1 MEADMDRDFLVK
13 LSRELVDKGKLIE
26 AGWISLRLAAISP
39 EAEAVQLNEMPM
51 AFFAGAQ
58 HLFGSIMSI
67 MDEDREPTDADMNR
81 MSLISDELD
90 TFIAEFQKK
99 HGLKPPQAH

>member
-1 MEADMDRDFLVK
+1 MDRDFLAK
-13 LSRELVDKGKLIE
+13 LGRELVDKGKLIE
-26 AGWISLRLAAISP
+26 AGWVSLRLIAISP
-39 EAEAVQLNEMPM
+39 EADALQLNEMRM

-67 MDEDREPTDADMNR
+67 MEEDREPTENDMRR
-81 MSLISDELD
+81 MSQISDELD
-90 TFIAEFQKK
+90 LFIAEFQKK